1 MVTWNTHPTIF
12 FLNLTFF
19 GWSPQQFM
27 HTRSTHGF
35 RVLSSVGAGSPAGHS
50 MCKVLWNTDV
60 MGFKTCHI
68 FFLDYR
74 NFASFPELFCCSH
87 FTFTWCQAQTC
98 AFNLKLFHYLNQI
111 LGFDVTADML
121 QRLRWIALLAKSIW
135 WQVQCINP
143 SVPLTLPVL
152 LGSWFITTSAM
163 THCSSSRGA
172 RMQARRSEKHACY
185 SWSV

>member
-1 MVTWNTHPTIF
+1 MQEAHTDSECYPRSVPVALQVTACAKCFETLTLWVLKHAIF
-12 FLNLTFF
+12 FF
-19 GWSPQQFM
+19 SYP
-27 HTRSTHGF
+27 
-35 RVLSSVGAGSPAGHS
+35 P
-50 MCKVLWNTDV
+50 WNQ
-60 MGFKTCHI
+60 
-68 FFLDYR
+68 
-74 NFASFPELFCCSH
+74 NFASFPELLCCSH

-111 LGFDVTADML
+111 LGFDVTADTL

-143 SVPLTLPVL
+143 SVPLTPPVL